1 MIERK
6 RLESNG
12 KEDIFLSILGDKFSR
27 QILGCIVDRP
37 KTASEI
43 SAECGILLSMVYRRL
58 QFLEEANVLSVTG
71 MIGKD
76 GKKRFAYQS
85 KISGISASFDK
96 NTIVATV
103 KPSIITQEELRT

>member
-12 KEDIFLSILGDKFSR
+12 KEDVFLSILGDKFSR

-37 KTASEI
+37 KTALEI
-43 SAECGILLSMVYRRL
+43 SAECDILLSMVYRRL

-85 KISGISASFDK
+85 RISGISASFDK
-96 NTIVATV
+96 NAIVATV
-103 KPSIITQEELRT
+103 KPSMITSQENS